1 MEGRGV
7 DRRRRGERAFRI
19 SDISPGGGVERRK
32 EGEEIS
38 GSGHSTSKLMRA
50 RDSCVGM
57 ASGG

>member
-1 MEGRGV
+1 METMSI
-7 DRRRRGERAFRI
+7 RI
-19 SDISPGGGVERRK
+19 SDISPGGGVERRE

-57 ASGG
+57 ASALGGPPGKWVTR